1 MDRQPAPRLFSR
13 RILRGY
19 TKELARLGL
28 LDDFVRCV
36 SPELSS
42 LLGNPNPA
50 PAWVRGSLL
59 DELLQ
64 AVESR
69 RGREAARALGLE
81 MMRSGGLAEVLTP
94 IIRFSLDFVGNT
106 PAALFANV
114 QGLASVISRGTELTW
129 VAGAGSAGTIRI
141 RSEEPV
147 PDVSWAP
154 WEGAFSYAFYLT
166 GTSGTVERARPSA
179 DGCSCEIDVAWK
191 QGDVDKG
198 DGSQHVAT

>member
-1 MDRQPAPRLFSR
+1 VDREPTPRFFSR

-28 LDDFVRCV
+28 LDDVVRGA

-42 LLGNPNPA
+42 LLGNPGLA
-50 PAWVRGSLL
+50 PAWVRGGLL
-59 DELLQ
+59 DELLR

-81 MMRSGGLAEVLTP
+81 MMKSGGLTEVLTP
-94 IIRFSLDFVGNT
+94 IIRFSLEFVGKT

-114 QGLASVISRGTELTW
+114 QGLASVISRGTKLTW
-129 VAGAGSAGTIRI
+129 IAREGSAGTIRL

-147 PDVSWAP
+147 PEVSWAP
-154 WEGAFSYAFYLT
+154 WEGAFSYAFHLT
-166 GTSGTVERARPSA
+166 GTSGTVERARPGA
-179 DGCSCEIDVAWK
+179 DGCSCEIGVAWE
-191 QGDVDKG
+191 QADHEERDA
-198 DGSQHVAT
+198 DPQVAP